1 MGLMN
6 SIQRLTLRQ
15 KLVSGFGYLLVIL
28 LIVDLHAI
36 ETQRVLSQ
44 QTQALVER
52 ELMGLSHLKEANI
65 NLVKIGRSLR
75 RMMLATNL
83 EARLLAREDL
93 AKAEKSLETELEEG
107 KKTVSRDENKQTML
121 EFDALWREYREKV
134 ETVVALVEKQEFAKG
149 EPQLFTASEA
159 FQQVVDGADLQL
171 SLLARGKELEGK
183 EVGRQASE
191 IFETSRR
198 WNLVLLVLGLLG
210 LPFGVLV
217 GHSIRRPAEDL
228 RHVVESLAVGELEV
242 TVPHTEYPN
251 EVGAMARSIEVLQT
265 GARQI
270 ESQRWVKSYVA
281 EISARLQQAKD
292 FPELAQAL
300 LSQVAP
306 LLNVGQGLFYVFE
319 EGEKQ
324 LRLVGSYGFR
334 ERKSLSQSYRLGES
348 LVGQCGL
355 EKTPITLTDPPSDY
369 IKIGSGLGEAVPKSI
384 AVLPV
389 LHGGDLLGV
398 VELAAF
404 KHFGEREH
412 SLLDSLMPVVSMSL
426 EILQRNLE
434 TQSLLKETQ
443 EQAQR
448 MEVQAAQLEEQTV
461 ELDAQKAELKMTETW
476 FRSIIESA
484 PDGLLVAD
492 EGGVILLSNPNAE
505 HIFGY
510 SHGDFLGVH
519 MDQLVAGL
527 ASGVEGRV
535 NGKRK
540 DGSHFPL
547 EVGISKLPALGGNG
561 LCFCVT
567 LRDITSRVQLEDQI
581 QRSHFLADTALELS
595 HAGYWHMPLDGSE
608 YLFASERAAA
618 IFGEEPT
625 PEWRYHVMDQW
636 YAQVKKGDPA
646 AAAVTIKAFHAACN
660 GLSDKFE
667 ATYAYLRPCDGK
679 RSWIHAVANVVRDR
693 DDKPTAMF
701 GVVRDITHQRAAEER
716 IKTSEK
722 QVRYMLESS
731 PVSVGL
737 VNVESGLLVFAN
749 ESLATMLSGELQ
761 DMVGYPLALNA
772 TVAENFGEIRDRLHE
787 GENLLNLPIE
797 LVAFDKRS
805 ILVLASYVHVI
816 YENHPCILCWMFDV
830 TELRQAKE
838 MAEGAT
844 RMKSDFLANM
854 SHEIRTPMNAI
865 IGMSHLALKTDL
877 TPRQRDY
884 VRKIQQSGQHLL
896 GIINDILDFSKI
908 EAGKLTVEEADFEL
922 DRVLDNLANLIADKA
937 ASKGLELIFD
947 VDSQVPKMLRG
958 DSLRLGQILIN
969 YSNNAV
975 KFTEKGE
982 IVISVR
988 VLEEL
993 QNQVLLRFAV
1003 RDTGVGLTPEQVGRL
1018 FQSFQQADTSTSRKY
1033 GGTGLGLA
1041 ISKQLATLMEG
1052 EVGVESEV
1060 GRGSTFWF
1068 TARLGKARGMTQRR
1082 LLAPDLKGC
1091 RVLVMDDNEL
1101 SRSVLNEMLT
1111 TMHFAVTEAASGKQ
1125 AVQLVEEAVA
1135 NGKPFEVVFL
1145 DWRMPDMDGFEVAR
1159 RFQALQPR
1167 PRLVMVT
1174 AYGREE
1180 VLREADGAGLD
1191 GVLIKPVNASV
1202 LFDTTVR
1209 VLGGHAVEERTC
1221 ARENTDLSEELAT
1234 IKGALILL
1242 VEDNELNQ
1250 EVAVGLLGEAG
1261 LEVDIADNGQIALD
1275 KLHLRDYDLVLMDM
1289 QMPVMDGI
1297 TATEEL
1303 RKLERFARLPV
1314 VAMTANAMPQDRE
1327 RCAKAGM
1334 NDHVAKPIEP
1344 EELFRSLLRWIKP
1357 RHEVTAKTPELTAL
1371 AEAEVGVPRV
1381 PGLDTSQGLRRV
1393 LGKKQLYL
1401 NMLRKFVSNQA
1412 STVSELQTALAA
1424 GDRVTAERLVHS
1436 TRGVSGNIGASGLQA
1451 VAEKLEKLI
1460 GKGAPAEELA
1470 APLAEFGA
1478 ELEQLLADLQAN
1490 LPAEKV
1496 SNGAA
1501 LADPEKVNQVLGRL
1515 SELLGNDDSEAAD
1528 CLEENLDLLRQALGA
1543 EVFVRLD
1550 QAIKQFDFEK
1560 ALQQLAGR

>member
-1 MGLMN
+1 MIRYWRHA
-6 SIQRLTLRQ
+6 IQKLTLRQ
-15 KLVSGFGYLLVIL
+15 KLVMGFGYLLFIL
-28 LIVDLHAI
+28 LVVDLHAI
-36 ETQRVLSQ
+36 ETQRRLSE
-44 QTQALVER
+44 QTQMLVER
-52 ELMGLSHLKEANI
+52 ELMGLSHLKEANL
-65 NLVKIGRSLR
+65 NLVRIGRSLR
-75 RMMLATNL
+75 QMMLAPD
-83 EARLLAREDL
+83 EASRLLAKEEVNK
-93 AKAEKSLETELEEG
+93 AKSNLELELAEG
-107 KKTVSRDENKQTML
+107 KKRLYHDENKQTL
-121 EFDALWREYREKV
+121 VSFEEDWQTYQRKVDDAV
-134 ETVVALVEKQEFAKG
+134 EVILKQPYDKG
-149 EPQLFTASEA
+149 
-159 FQQVVDGADLQL
+159 DLQKLLNEEDFRQVFDRVDHSL
-171 SLLARGKELEGK
+171 SEVARGKELEGR
-183 EVGRQASE
+183 EVGDQARE
-191 IFETSRR
+191 IFETSRH
-198 WNLVLLVLGLLG
+198 WNLVLAVMGLLG
-210 LPFGVLV
+210 LPFGYLV
-217 GHSIRRPAEDL
+217 GTSIRRPAENL
-228 RHVVESLAVGELEV
+228 RHVVESLAVGELDV
-242 TVPHTEYPN
+242 SVPYTDYPN
-251 EVGAMARSIEVLQT
+251 EVGAMARSIEVLQS

-270 ESQRWVKSYVA
+270 ESQRWVKTYVA
-281 EISARLQQAKD
+281 EVSGRLQQATD

-306 LLNVGQGLFYVFE
+306 LLNVGQGVFYVYDE
-319 EGEKQ
+319 SER
-324 LRLVGSYGFR
+324 RLILMGSYGFR
-334 ERKSLSQSYRLGES
+334 ERKSLAQSFALGEG
-348 LVGQCGL
+348 LVGQCAR
-355 EKTPITLTDPPSDY
+355 EKNPITLTNPPEDY
-369 IKIGSGLGEAVPKSI
+369 IKIGSGLGESVPKAI

-404 KHFGEREH
+404 KPFGDREH
-412 SLLDSLMPVVSMSL
+412 NLLDSLMPVVGMSL

-434 TQSLLKETQ
+434 TQVLLKETQ

-492 EGGVILLSNPNAE
+492 EGGLILLSNPNAE

-510 SHGDFLGVH
+510 SHGDFLGIH

-561 LCFCVT
+561 ICFCVT
-567 LRDITSRVQLEDQI
+567 LRDITSRVHLEEQI

-595 HAGYWHMPLDGSE
+595 NAGYWHMPLDGSE
-608 YLFASERAAA
+608 YLYGSERTAA
-618 IFGEEPT
+618 IFGQEPS
-625 PEWRYHVMDQW
+625 PDWRYHVLNEW
-636 YAQVKKGDPA
+636 YVQAKKADPGTAGA
-646 AAAVTIKAFHAACN
+646 ALKAFHAAWN
-660 GLSDKFE
+660 GQSEKFE
-667 ATYAYLRPCDGK
+667 STYAFLRPSDG
-679 RSWIHAVANVVRDR
+679 RRAWIHAVANVVRDR
-693 DDKPTAMF
+693 DGQANAMY
-701 GVVRDITHQRAAEER
+701 GVVRDITAQRAAEER

-737 VNVESGLLVFAN
+737 VNVQNGLLVFAN
-749 ESLATMLSGELQ
+749 ESLATMLSGDLEN
-761 DMVGYPLALNA
+761 MIGYPLALNA
-772 TVAENFGEIRDRLHE
+772 SVAEDFEEIRDRLVE
-787 GENLLNLPIE
+787 GDNLLNLPIE
-797 LVAFDKRS
+797 LVTFDRRT
-805 ILVLASYVHVI
+805 IFVLASYVHVI
-816 YENHPCILCWMFDV
+816 YENEPCILCWLFDV

-838 MAEGAT
+838 LAEGAT

-884 VRKIQQSGQHLL
+884 VRKIQLSGQHLL

-908 EAGKLTVEEADFEL
+908 EAGKLSMEEADFEL

-937 ASKGLELIFD
+937 AAKGLELIFD
-947 VDSQVPKMLRG
+947 VDNQVPKLLRG

-988 VLEEL
+988 VLEDVRDE
-993 QNQVLLRFAV
+993 VLLRFAV

-1041 ISKQLATLMEG
+1041 ISKQLATLMQG
-1052 EVGVESEV
+1052 EVGVESQP
-1060 GRGSTFWF
+1060 GQGSTFWF
-1068 TARLGKARGMTQRR
+1068 TARVGKVRGLPQRR
-1082 LLAPDLKGC
+1082 LLAPDLRGC

-1101 SRSVLNEMLT
+1101 SRGVLHEMLT
-1111 TMHFAVTEAASGKQ
+1111 NMHFEVSEAATGRQ
-1125 AVQLVEEAVA
+1125 ALQLAEEQ
-1135 NGKPFEVVFL
+1135 PFAIVFL

-1159 RFQALQPR
+1159 RFQAMEPR

-1180 VLREADGAGLD
+1180 VLREAEGAGLD

-1202 LFDTTVR
+1202 LFDTAVR
-1209 VLGGHAVEERTC
+1209 VLGGGQPEERTC
-1221 ARENTDLSEELAT
+1221 ARDNTDLSEELAT
-1234 IKGALILL
+1234 IKGARILL

-1261 LEVDIADNGQIALD
+1261 LEVDVADNGQIALD
-1275 KLHLRDYDLVLMDM
+1275 KLETQTYDLVLMDM

-1297 TATEEL
+1297 TATERL
-1303 RKLERFARLPV
+1303 RTQERFARLPI

-1327 RCAKAGM
+1327 RCAQAGM

-1344 EELFRSLLRWIKP
+1344 AELFRSLLRWIEP
-1357 RHEVTAKTPELTAL
+1357 RHQVVARAPELEAT
-1371 AEAEVGVPRV
+1371 AEVEVGIPRV
-1381 PGLDTSQGLRRV
+1381 PGIDSSQGLRRV

-1412 STVSELQTALAA
+1412 NTVTDLQQALAG

-1436 TRGVSGNIGASGLQA
+1436 TRGVAGNIGASGLQML
-1451 VAEKLEKLI
+1451 AERLEKLI
-1460 GKGAPAEELA
+1460 REGSPLDQPMEEFGLALEELLVSLRDA
-1470 APLAEFGA
+1470 
-1478 ELEQLLADLQAN
+1478 
-1490 LPAEKV
+1490 LPPEKS

-1501 LADPEKVNQVLGRL
+1501 PADPEKVKQVLDRL
-1515 SELLGNDDSEAAD
+1515 VELLSNDDSEAGD
-1528 CLEENLDLLRQALGA
+1528 CLEENLDLLRQALGP
-1543 EVFVRLD
+1543 EVFARLD
-1550 QAIKQFDFEK
+1550 QAVKQFDFEK
-1560 ALQQLAGR
+1560 ALEQLAGARS

>member
-1 MGLMN
+1 MN
-6 SIQRLTLRQ
+6 FWRHALQKLTLRQ
-15 KLVSGFGYLLVIL
+15 KLVMGFGYLLFIL
-28 LIVDLHAI
+28 LVVDLHGI
-36 ETQRVLSQ
+36 ETQRRLSE
-44 QTQALVER
+44 QTQMLVDR
-52 ELMGLSHLKEANI
+52 ELMGLSHLKEANL
-65 NLVKIGRSLR
+65 NLIRVGRSLR
-75 RMMLATNL
+75 QMMLAPD
-83 EARLLAREDL
+83 EAGRML
-93 AKAEKSLETELEEG
+93 AKDELMKARSGLEVELAEG
-107 KKTVSRDENKQTML
+107 KKRLSRDENKQAVQTFERDWQGYSSNVDKAVQL
-121 EFDALWREYREKV
+121 I
-134 ETVVALVEKQEFAKG
+134 EKQGYPKG
-149 EPQLFTASEA
+149 EAQQLLASEE
-159 FQQVVDGADLQL
+159 FSQVFDGADTAL
-171 SLLARGKELEGK
+171 SAVARGKEMEGR
-183 EVGRQASE
+183 EVGDQARE
-191 IFETSRR
+191 IFETSRHIS
-198 WNLVLLVLGLLG
+198 LVLAVLGLLG
-210 LPFGVLV
+210 LPFGYMV
-217 GHSIRRPAEDL
+217 GTSIRRPAEDL

-242 TVPHTEYPN
+242 AVPYTDYPN
-251 EVGAMARSIEVLQT
+251 EVGAMARSIEVLQS

-270 ESQRWVKSYVA
+270 EAQRWVKTSVA
-281 EISARLQQAKD
+281 DVSGKLQQATD

-306 LLNVGQGLFYVFE
+306 LLNVGQGVFYVYDE
-319 EGEKQ
+319 SER
-324 LRLVGSYGFR
+324 RLILMGSYGFR
-334 ERKSLSQSYRLGES
+334 ERKSLAQSFALGEG
-348 LVGQCGL
+348 LVGQCGR
-355 EKTPITLTDPPSDY
+355 EKSPITLTNPPEDY
-369 IKIGSGLGEAVPKSI
+369 IKIGSGLGEAVPKAI

-404 KHFGEREH
+404 KSFGEREH
-412 SLLDSLMPVVSMSL
+412 NLLDSLMPVLAMSL

-434 TQSLLKETQ
+434 TQLLLKETQ

-540 DGSHFPL
+540 DGSYFPL
-547 EVGISKLPALGGNG
+547 EVGISKLPSLGGNG
-561 LCFCVT
+561 ICFCVT
-567 LRDITSRVQLEDQI
+567 LRDITSRVHLEEQI

-595 HAGYWHMPLDGSE
+595 NAGYWHMPIDGSE
-608 YLFASERAAA
+608 YLFGSERTAA
-618 IFGEEPT
+618 IFGQEPT
-625 PEWRYHVMDQW
+625 PDWRYHVLNEW
-636 YAQVKKGDPA
+636 YVQAKKADPGTAGA
-646 AAAVTIKAFHAACN
+646 ALKAFHAACN
-660 GLSDKFE
+660 GQSEKFE
-667 ATYAYLRPCDGK
+667 ATYAFLRPIDG
-679 RSWIHAVANVVRDR
+679 RRAWIHAVANVVRDS
-693 DDKPTAMF
+693 DGQPSAMY
-701 GVVRDITHQRAAEER
+701 GVVRDITSQRAAEER

-737 VNVESGLLVFAN
+737 VNVQNGLLVFAN
-749 ESLATMLSGELQ
+749 ESLATMLSGDLEN
-761 DMVGYPLALNA
+761 MIGYPLALNA
-772 TVAENFGEIRDRLHE
+772 SVAETFEEIRDRLVE
-787 GENLLNLPIE
+787 GDNLLNLPIE
-797 LVAFDKRS
+797 LVTFDKRT
-805 ILVLASYVHVI
+805 IFVLASYVHVI
-816 YENHPCILCWMFDV
+816 YENEPCILCWLFDV

-838 MAEGAT
+838 LAEGAT

-908 EAGKLTVEEADFEL
+908 EAGKLSMEEVDFEL

-937 ASKGLELIFD
+937 AAKGLELIFD
-947 VDSQVPKMLRG
+947 VDNQVPKLLRG

-988 VLEEL
+988 VIEEVRDE
-993 QNQVLLRFAV
+993 VLLRFAV

-1041 ISKQLATLMEG
+1041 ISKQLANLMQG
-1052 EVGVESEV
+1052 EVGVESEP

-1068 TARLGKARGMTQRR
+1068 TARLGKVRGMPQRR
-1082 LLAPDLKGC
+1082 LLAPDLRGC

-1101 SRSVLNEMLT
+1101 SRGVLHEMLT
-1111 TMHFAVTEAASGKQ
+1111 NMHFDVTEAASGKQ
-1125 AVQLVEEAVA
+1125 AVQLVEEAA
-1135 NGKPFEVVFL
+1135 IGEKPFEIVFL
-1145 DWRMPDMDGFEVAR
+1145 DWRMPDMDGFDVAR
-1159 RFQALQPR
+1159 RFQAMEPR

-1180 VLREADGAGLD
+1180 VLREAEGAGLD

-1202 LFDTTVR
+1202 LFDTAVR
-1209 VLGGHAVEERTC
+1209 VLGGGHVEERTC
-1221 ARENTDLSEELAT
+1221 TRDNTDLSEELAT
-1234 IKGALILL
+1234 IKGARILL

-1261 LEVDIADNGQIALD
+1261 LEVELADNGQIALE
-1275 KLHLRDYDLVLMDM
+1275 KLEAQNYDLVLMDM

-1297 TATEEL
+1297 AATEKL
-1303 RKLERFARLPV
+1303 RAQPRFARLPI

-1327 RCAKAGM
+1327 RCAQAGM

-1344 EELFRSLLRWIKP
+1344 SELFRALLRWIEP
-1357 RHEVTAKTPELTAL
+1357 RHQVVARAPELAPL
-1371 AEAEVGVPRV
+1371 AEAEVGLPRV
-1381 PGLDTSQGLRRV
+1381 PGLDSSQGLRRV
-1393 LGKKQLYL
+1393 LGKKQLYM

-1412 STVSELQTALAA
+1412 NTVADLHQALDS

-1436 TRGVSGNIGASGLQA
+1436 TRGVSGNIGATTLQG
-1451 VAEKLEKLI
+1451 VAERLEKLI
-1460 GKGAPAEELA
+1460 RDGS
-1470 APLAEFGA
+1470 PLGSALTEFG
-1478 ELEQLLADLQAN
+1478 ETLEGLLGHLRES
-1490 LPAEKV
+1490 LPPERE
-1496 SNGAA
+1496 SNGVTPV
-1501 LADPEKVNQVLGRL
+1501 DPEKVKQVLERL
-1515 SELLGNDDSEAAD
+1515 GELLSNDDSEAGD

-1543 EVFVRLD
+1543 DVFARLD
-1550 QAIKQFDFEK
+1550 QAVKQFDFEK
-1560 ALQQLAGR
+1560 ALEQLAGRS